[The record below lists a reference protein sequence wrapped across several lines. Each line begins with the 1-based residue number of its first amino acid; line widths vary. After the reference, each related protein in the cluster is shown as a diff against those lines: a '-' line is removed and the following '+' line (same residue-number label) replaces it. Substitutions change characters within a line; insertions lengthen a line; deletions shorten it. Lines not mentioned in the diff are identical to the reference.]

1 MTPRRK
7 SAADRRAEIVATA
20 LALAGEMGPHKVTT
34 EAVATRIGL
43 TQPAIFR
50 HFPRKDDMWLA
61 VMTWLREQL
70 SARWEAALAAPTH
83 DALGAVVATHL
94 DFVSR
99 LPALPLVLLS
109 PELRRDYAALAEET
123 EHLMAAF
130 MAALAR
136 AIRLD
141 QTAGRL
147 SDRTTPED
155 AAQLVL
161 AVVQGT
167 ALRWAVGKQ
176 GFDLKGQ
183 GMRILALAITGLAP

>member
-61 VMTWLREQL
+61 VMAWLREQL
-70 SARWEAALAAPTH
+70 SARWEDALTAPAH
-83 DALGAVVATHL
+83 DALGAVVAAHL

-109 PELRRDYAALAEET
+109 PELRRDCAALAEET

-130 MAALAR
+130 MAALSR

-147 SDRTTPED
+147 SGRTTPED

-161 AVVQGT
+161 AVIQGT
-167 ALRWAVGKQ
+167 ALRWAVAKQ

-183 GMRILALAITGLAP
+183 GIRILALAISGLAP